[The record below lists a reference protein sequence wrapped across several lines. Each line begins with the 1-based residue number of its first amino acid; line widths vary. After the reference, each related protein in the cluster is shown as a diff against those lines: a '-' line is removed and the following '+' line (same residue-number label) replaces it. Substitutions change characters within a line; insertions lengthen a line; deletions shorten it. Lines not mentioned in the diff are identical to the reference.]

1 MVTNTMFWDHD
12 LTWKIETLVKI
23 LFSLIIILFNMMKV
37 LVIVF
42 LKKLRDIGRKTPV
55 LESLFN
61 KAVGLKVRGIE
72 RNKLPYIFIPIVF
85 NFNS

>member
-1 MVTNTMFWDHD
+1 
-12 LTWKIETLVKI
+12 
-23 LFSLIIILFNMMKV
+23 MKV

-42 LKKLRDIGRKTPV
+42 LKKLRHIGRKTPV

-72 RNKLPYIFIPIVF
+72 RNKLPCIFIPIVF